1 MDDFVSRDEKPK
13 VRQIFMKSLRTN
25 ATGRRHRASG
35 FSLMEVIVVLA
46 ISIVVSVISVISLVP
61 MIAQYRIANAY
72 NITLASMRQARDNAV
87 SQRTSYQVTF
97 TQTVTPPVT
106 TTITVSPTLAGF
118 AGDQNT
124 VTYQLP
130 NDVFYLVPPTGT
142 TGPDGYGTGLNAI
155 DFGYTAHA
163 SGGSQTVYFCPDGS
177 AQDDSTGNCLGNV
190 DGGIVYIA
198 RAGDLLSSRAVTLWG
213 ATGRI
218 RGWRLYPNGSG
229 GYQWVR
235 GQ

>member
-155 DFGYTAHA
+155 DFGYTSSSAT
-163 SGGSQTVYFCPDGS
+163 GGATTIYFCPDGS
-177 AQDDSTGNCLGNV
+177 AQTSSTCAGAGNW
-190 DGGIVYIA
+190 DGGAVYLA
-198 RAGDLLSSRAVTLWG
+198 RTGDVGTYRAIDVVG

-218 RGWRLYPNGSG
+218 HGWRLYAKSG

-235 GQ
+235 Q